1 MFQNHSSSS
10 LAALIVFNYSCTI
23 CLLLRNFDSWGNNIW
38 TSSDPW
44 KPRTCRKTITV
55 PHISKSKAI
64 PSCVFHLTIYS
75 SMDHLLLKLAVAIQ
89 GAVWLGFTGSSFWG
103 LFLTKSIVKEILE
116 MWGVRIPGMPVTC
129 AAWVLTRQPL
139 SNASG
144 VVSRGDKASSR
155 AWKARARGSC
165 CQALVRTLVRTLAT
179 KSSRFLKY
187 FIVSIILHYQLGTT
201 QPQPR
206 FQELGLAQ
214 RPPGRSRAW
223 FGAYSW
229 RDMERFFFPRSK
241 PERPAQ
247 HKHKLQTNG
256 KKQSVSNPWFLLI
269 SGKNGWWLHVRCN
282 WRFYRC
288 IKDDRSH
295 VYPCFNKSPRP
306 NKKSQ
311 GDIAS

>member
-1 MFQNHSSSS
+1 
-10 LAALIVFNYSCTI
+10 
-23 CLLLRNFDSWGNNIW
+23 
-38 TSSDPW
+38 
-44 KPRTCRKTITV
+44 
-55 PHISKSKAI
+55 
-64 PSCVFHLTIYS
+64 
-75 SMDHLLLKLAVAIQ
+75 
-89 GAVWLGFTGSSFWG
+89 
-103 LFLTKSIVKEILE
+103 

-256 KKQSVSNPWFLLI
+256 KKQSVSNP
-269 SGKNGWWLHVRCN
+269 
-282 WRFYRC
+282 
-288 IKDDRSH
+288 
-295 VYPCFNKSPRP
+295 
-306 NKKSQ
+306 
-311 GDIAS
+311 